1 MSRTQ
6 TVGPCG
12 AYNLWSSII
21 SSKAR
26 GEDTYTASVR
36 RQDNP
41 RASLVLRT
49 SDDSDLDRELLER
62 VRTGERDAFGRLVER
77 YLPRAMALAMRL
89 LRHREDAEDLVQ
101 DAFLAALQHIDSFDL
116 TRSFWPWL
124 SRIIVNRGLD
134 LTASRTT
141 RTVDALVDEVSDT
154 RPTPVEFAE
163 QGEIR
168 EQFQRTLAALPPR
181 RRLVVQLFEVDGFSV
196 AEIAKLLDSS
206 PATIRWHL
214 HVARRQLRTAL
225 APLRRG

>member
-1 MSRTQ
+1 M
-6 TVGPCG
+6 
-12 AYNLWSSII
+12 
-21 SSKAR
+21 
-26 GEDTYTASVR
+26 
-36 RQDNP
+36 
-41 RASLVLRT
+41 
-49 SDDSDLDRELLER
+49 
-62 VRTGERDAFGRLVER
+62 
-77 YLPRAMALAMRL
+77 
-89 LRHREDAEDLVQ
+89 
-101 DAFLAALQHIDSFDL
+101 
-116 TRSFWPWL
+116 PWL

-134 LTASRTT
+134 LTASRST

>member
-1 MSRTQ
+1 MFGNQTLGPSR
-6 TVGPCG
+6 

-41 RASLVLRT
+41 RASLVLRA

-116 TRSFWPWL
+116 SRPFWPWL

-134 LTASRTT
+134 LSASRSA
-141 RTVDALVDEVSDT
+141 RSAEVLGDEVSDAG
-154 RPTPVEFAE
+154 PSPAE
-163 QGEIR
+163 AAERGEIR
-168 EQFQRTLAALPPR
+168 DEFRRTLASLPER
-181 RRLVVQLFEVDGFSV
+181 RRLVVQLF
-196 AEIAKLLDSS
+196 
-206 PATIRWHL
+206 
-214 HVARRQLRTAL
+214 
-225 APLRRG
+225 